1 MRYFLLD
8 KVTGFESGKRATGI
22 KCVTLTDDTLHDHFP
37 DHPVLPGALVIE
49 SMSQL
54 GGFLV
59 ELSFHTG
66 SGKARRAVLA
76 QIKDAKFHLACK
88 PGDRIELEAIMES
101 QLPDAARVS
110 VTASVNGQ
118 RAARAE
124 LTFALREVDSERVH
138 EQRRQIYRI
147 WTQDFNPPLSIP

>member
-8 KVTGFESGKRATGI
+8 KVTAFESGKRAVGI
-22 KCVTLTDDTLHDHFP
+22 KCVALADDILHDHFP
-37 DHPVLPGALVIE
+37 DHPVLPGALLIE

-66 SGKARRAVLA
+66 AGRARRAVLA
-76 QIKDAKFHLACK
+76 QIKEAKFHQACK
-88 PGDRIELEAIMES
+88 PGDQIELEALMES
-101 QLPDAARVS
+101 QLPDAARLT

-118 RAARAE
+118 RVARAE
-124 LTFALREVDSERVH
+124 LTFALRDVASERVH

-147 WTQDFNPPLSIP
+147 WTQDLNPPLSIP